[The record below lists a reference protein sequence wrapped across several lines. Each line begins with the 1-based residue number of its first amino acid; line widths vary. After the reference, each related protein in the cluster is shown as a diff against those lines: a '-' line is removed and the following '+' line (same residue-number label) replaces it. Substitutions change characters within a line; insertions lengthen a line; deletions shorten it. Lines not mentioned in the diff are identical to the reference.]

1 MISTLQ
7 SCWYQLYG
15 RAAEGVDQK
24 VRVGD
29 WSLKGTGNLVHFHPK
44 NSHCDDVA
52 LFILG
57 SFCYIL
63 GTCCPWWVSVENWR
77 AGAEPEVCVC
87 GSCVQHPREHVGQQR
102 RSQNIANSSICA
114 NTTGLNMG
122 AHGTGTLC
130 SHEEHKMLQ
139 LESFF
144 CFNKPFSVLSVVN
157 IMMFFSTGGLPNRT
171 VCFGKESLQDA
182 MEPFYLPWQWIPK
195 ESRQT
200 CHCHRVRKEVHY
212 KSGTLLMYW
221 PPSPYTCLHS
231 EGYIPR
237 SCSTALCTSAGV
249 SLLPSLLRQK

>member
-29 WSLKGTGNLVHFHPK
+29 WSLKGTGNLVHIHLK

-63 GTCCPWWVSVENWR
+63 GTSCPWWVSVENWG

-102 RSQNIANSSICA
+102 RSHNTANSSIYA

-139 LESFF
+139 VESFF

-157 IMMFFSTGGLPNRT
+157 IMMMLMTEALFPFFSPQVAFQTEQFALAKRACRTLWSHFTFHDNGSQRNQDRLATATGWG
-171 VCFGKESLQDA
+171 
-182 MEPFYLPWQWIPK
+182 
-195 ESRQT
+195 
-200 CHCHRVRKEVHY
+200 RKCIINQE
-212 KSGTLLMYW
+212 
-221 PPSPYTCLHS
+221 
-231 EGYIPR
+231 
-237 SCSTALCTSAGV
+237 LC
-249 SLLPSLLRQK
+249 